1 MADTKLSGR
10 TKTGVAV
17 HEMAQVSRDPHA
29 LPETLMSDTTRRV
42 TVWTVHRDKKTHIAK
57 EIPLADAAAAQK
69 GAELVWV
76 HYDLERGATLV
87 PSDCPIA
94 MPDMARDALTAFE
107 TRPRSEQIGN
117 GAMLNLRGL
126 GEVEQYNGDP
136 LVSLRMWAERNVV
149 VTASFRNLLAMGPVH
164 DAMRQGRY
172 QDAGDVIAALADAIT
187 EALDPKVAD
196 LGDRLDD
203 IESVLETAQR
213 PMAIRRRVSRVR
225 QLAISYRRF
234 IAPQRAA
241 LEKLQQ
247 MDLDWMDESDRIKI
261 RASAD
266 RCARMAEELEA
277 VRERAA
283 VAHEELT
290 DLRAEKIDGRSLFIS
305 IIAMIF
311 LPLTFITGLL
321 GMNVAGIPYAQHP
334 HAFWWVTGGCLVLA
348 LLIMGWFSIR
358 KWYQS

>member
-1 MADTKLSGR
+1 MHELTKV
-10 TKTGVAV
+10 T
-17 HEMAQVSRDPHA
+17 RDPQA
-29 LPETLMSDTTRRV
+29 LPETVMSDTTRRV
-42 TVWTVHRDKKTHIAK
+42 TIWSIHEEAK
-57 EIPLADAAAAQK
+57 GPVARMLTLAEAERAALN
-69 GAELVWV
+69 GAELVWI
-76 HYDLERGATLV
+76 HYDLERGATLK
-87 PSDCPIA
+87 PADCPLPVPEIA
-94 MPDMARDALTAFE
+94 RNALTAFE
-107 TRPRSEQIGN
+107 TRPRSEQIDY

-136 LVSLRMWAERNVV
+136 LVSLRMWAEKNIL
-149 VTASFRNLLAMGPVH
+149 VTASFRNLLAMGPVQE
-164 DAMRQGRY
+164 AMQQGRY
-172 QDAGDVIAALADAIT
+172 HDAGDVIAALADAIT

-203 IESVLETAQR
+203 IESILETAQR

-225 QLAISYRRF
+225 QMAISYRRF

-247 MDLDWMDESDRIKI
+247 MELDWMDESDRIKI

-290 DLRAEKIDGRSLFIS
+290 DLRAEKIDARSLFIA
-305 IIAMIF
+305 IVAMIF

-334 HAFWWVTGGCLVLA
+334 HAFWWVVGGCLALSLA
-348 LLIMGWFSIR
+348 IIAWFSVR

>member
-1 MADTKLSGR
+1 MTSKPHAEKAPT
-10 TKTGVAV
+10 VARV
-17 HEMAQVSRDPHA
+17 DQHPDA
-29 LPETLMSDTTRRV
+29 LPETLMSDVNRRV
-42 TVWTVHRDKKTHIAK
+42 TSWVMTTDQPRMVTPA
-57 EIPLADAAAAQK
+57 EAAAAARQ

-76 HYDLERGATLV
+76 HYDLERGARLDAQ
-87 PSDCPIA
+87 DCPIA
-94 MPDMARDALTAFE
+94 MPEIARESLTAFE
-107 TRPRSEQIGN
+107 TRPRSERIGN
-117 GAMLNLRGL
+117 GAMLNMRGL

-136 LVSLRMWAERNVV
+136 LVSLRAWAESNVL
-149 VTASFRNLLAMGPVH
+149 VTASFRELLAMASVQ
-164 DAMRQGRY
+164 DAMRNGHY
-172 QDAGDVIAALADAIT
+172 HDTGDVIAALADAIT

-225 QLAISYRRF
+225 QMAISYRRF
-234 IAPQRAA
+234 IAPQRVA
-241 LEKLQQ
+241 LERLQQ
-247 MDLDWMDESDRIKI
+247 MELDWLDESDQIKI

-334 HAFWWVTGGCLVLA
+334 HAFWWVTGGCLLLA
-348 LLIMGWFSIR
+348 IVIIAWFSIR
-358 KWYQS
+358 KWYQN

>member
-1 MADTKLSGR
+1 MAHKGVKADTDHRS
-10 TKTGVAV
+10 
-17 HEMAQVSRDPHA
+17 QA
-29 LPETLMSDTTRRV
+29 LPETLMSDTTRGI
-42 TVWTVHRDKKTHIAK
+42 TVWIVEGGKARKARLDEAT
-57 EIPLADAAAAQK
+57 PAAAN
-69 GAELVWV
+69 GAEMVWI
-76 HYDLERGATLV
+76 HYDLERGAALSHT
-87 PSDCPIA
+87 DCPIA
-94 MPDMARDALTAFE
+94 IPEIARDALTAFE
-107 TRPRSEQIGN
+107 TRPRSERLGD

-136 LVSLRMWAERNVV
+136 LVSLRMWAERNFL
-149 VTASFRNLLAMGPVH
+149 VTASFRNLIALDTVQAAMERGK
-164 DAMRQGRY
+164 Y
-172 QDAGDVIAALADAIT
+172 SDAGDVIAALADAIT
-187 EALDPKVAD
+187 EELDPKVAD

-225 QLAISYRRF
+225 QMAIGYRRF

-241 LEKLQQ
+241 LERLQQ
-247 MDLDWMDESDRIKI
+247 MNLDWLDESDQIKI
-261 RASAD
+261 RAAAD

-290 DLRAEKIDGRSLFIS
+290 DLRAEMIDQRSLSLS
-305 IIAMIF
+305 IAAMIF

-334 HAFWWVTGGCLVLA
+334 HAFWWVTGGCL
-348 LLIMGWFSIR
+348 LLSIAIMAWFSIR
-358 KWYQS
+358 KWYRN

>member
-1 MADTKLSGR
+1 MT
-10 TKTGVAV
+10 VAQSHHDV
-17 HEMAQVSRDPHA
+17 TDAELHPHA
-29 LPETLMSDTTRRV
+29 LPETLMSDTARSV
-42 TVWTVHRDKKTHIAK
+42 TVWVVDKGICTMATIA
-57 EIPLADAAAAQK
+57 EAFAAANA
-69 GAELVWV
+69 GAELVWL
-76 HYDLERGATLV
+76 HYDLERGAQLAV
-87 PSDCPIA
+87 EDCPFPI
-94 MPDMARDALTAFE
+94 PEMARDALTAFE
-107 TRPRSEQIGN
+107 TRPRSERIGN

-136 LVSLRMWAERNVV
+136 LVSLRMWAEQNLLI
-149 VTASFRNLLAMGPVH
+149 TASFRELFAMLRVRE
-164 DAMRQGRY
+164 AMQTGNY
-172 QDAGDVIAALADAIT
+172 HDAGDVIAALADAIT
-187 EALDPKVAD
+187 EGLDPKVAD

-213 PMAIRRRVSRVR
+213 PMTIRRKVSRIR
-225 QLAISYRRF
+225 QMAISYRRF
-234 IAPQRAA
+234 IAPQRVA
-241 LEKLQQ
+241 LERLQQ
-247 MDLDWMDESDRIKI
+247 MQLPWLDEDDQIKL

-290 DLRAEKIDGRSLFIS
+290 DLRAEKIDARSLFIS

-321 GMNVAGIPYAQHP
+321 GMNVAGIPYATHP
-334 HAFWWVTGGCLVLA
+334 DAFWWVTGGCIVLA
-348 LLIMGWFSIR
+348 MLIIAWFSIR

>member
-1 MADTKLSGR
+1 MVDKGLS
-10 TKTGVAV
+10 
-17 HEMAQVSRDPHA
+17 
-29 LPETLMSDTTRRV
+29 ETVESDTTRKL
-42 TVWTVHRDKKTHIAK
+42 TVWIVDQSGPHKARLEDAN
-57 EIPLADAAAAQK
+57 PAAAN
-69 GAELVWV
+69 GAELVWI
-76 HYDLERGATLV
+76 HYDLERGAALH
-87 PSDCPIA
+87 PADCPIS

-107 TRPRSEQIGN
+107 TRPRSERLGD

-136 LVSLRMWAERNVV
+136 LVSLRMWAERNFL
-149 VTASFRNLLAMGPVH
+149 VTASFRDLLALHTVH
-164 DAMRQGRY
+164 AAMERGKY
-172 QDAGDVIAALADAIT
+172 SDAGDVIAALADAIT
-187 EALDPKVAD
+187 EELDPKVAD

-225 QLAISYRRF
+225 QTAIGYRRF

-241 LEKLQQ
+241 LERLQQ
-247 MDLDWMDESDRIKI
+247 MNFDWLDESDQIKI
-261 RASAD
+261 RAAAD

-277 VRERAA
+277 VRERSA

-290 DLRAEKIDGRSLFIS
+290 DLRAETIDQRSLFLS
-305 IIAMIF
+305 IVAMIF

-334 HAFWWVTGGCLVLA
+334 HAFWWVTGGCF
-348 LLIMGWFSIR
+348 LLSVAIIGWFSIR
-358 KWYQS
+358 KWYQN